1 MVVLE
6 DWIIIVEQSQLVSGV
21 DEKLVCPAR
30 VLHVV
35 NESSKKSGKDL
46 QAREDIDEGFAVEH
60 VVGG

>member
-1 MVVLE
+1 M
-6 DWIIIVEQSQLVSGV
+6 SGF

-30 VLHVV
+30 VVHIV

-46 QAREDIDEGFAVEH
+46 QAREDIDESFAVEH

>member
-1 MVVLE
+1 M
-6 DWIIIVEQSQLVSGV
+6 SGV

-35 NESSKKSGKDL
+35 NESSEKSGKDL

>member
-1 MVVLE
+1 M
-6 DWIIIVEQSQLVSGV
+6 SGV

-30 VLHVV
+30 VLHIV
-35 NESSKKSGKDL
+35 NESSEKGGKDF